1 LRRIILFE
9 GEAATSLNIALG
21 GSSPAVSEA
30 TLISGNIGLDAVET
44 KRQRGAMRT
53 VTAAIVEAMRFMA
66 PAVIEM
72 RSACYLAQCSSNHI
86 AM

>member
-1 LRRIILFE
+1 
-9 GEAATSLNIALG
+9 
-21 GSSPAVSEA
+21 
-30 TLISGNIGLDAVET
+30 
-44 KRQRGAMRT
+44 MRT

-72 RSACYLAQCSSNHI
+72 RSACYLAQCRSNHI